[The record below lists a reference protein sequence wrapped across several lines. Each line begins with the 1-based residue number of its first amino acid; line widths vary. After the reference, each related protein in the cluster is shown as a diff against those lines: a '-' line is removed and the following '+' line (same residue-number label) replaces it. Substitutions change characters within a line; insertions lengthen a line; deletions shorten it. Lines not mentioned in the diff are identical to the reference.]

1 MWPSKRKKAREGD
14 VRMRFCVIGA
24 GSGGRACAAY
34 ISSKGHQVSLYNR
47 SYMRIRSI
55 KKKGGIEAKGA
66 LNGFFRLG
74 LVTQDLNMAVKNAD
88 VIMIVTP
95 ASAHKELAEK
105 IAPVLSNNQ
114 IIVLNP
120 GRTFGSVEVKR
131 IIENKRKDIFLIVG
145 ETQTLLFTARELPEN
160 GVNIIKIK
168 DSVSFSSFPGQHI
181 YKASD
186 RLMDIFPQLDP
197 TDNYL
202 EVTLNNIGMLL
213 HPAISLLNAGMID
226 FGKNF
231 KFYREGATSRVC
243 KVLEWVEFEIN
254 EIFKKL
260 GLQQFRYYKWAR
272 KAYGVEAISTF
283 EALQKIEAYSD
294 INAPDNL
301 ITRYFTEDVPTGL
314 VPITSLG
321 SFLNIPTPT
330 IHSIIQL
337 SSILCNV
344 DFRQIGRTIEK
355 LELSEFLLN
364 HLRKLKIVE
373 EELKGYYTVK
383 RILSKPRS
391 FKICSHCET
400 LNSFDKKSCWLC
412 SLKDFRALEEEDLIK
427 YIDKKEKTLIRA

>member
-1 MWPSKRKKAREGD
+1 
-14 VRMRFCVIGA
+14 MRFCVIGA
-24 GSGGRACAAY
+24 GSGGRALAAF
-34 ISSKGHQVSLYNR
+34 ISSKGHYVSLYNR
-47 SYMRIRSI
+47 SFRRISSI
-55 KKKGGIEAKGA
+55 KQKGGIEAKGA
-66 LNGFFRLG
+66 VKGFFPLD
-74 LVTQDLNMAVKNAD
+74 LVTQDLKMAVKNTEI
-88 VIMIVTP
+88 IMVVTP
-95 ASAHKELAEK
+95 ASAHKDLAEN
-105 IAPVLSNNQ
+105 IAPFLSNNQ
-114 IIVLNP
+114 IIILNP

-131 IIENKRKDIFLIVG
+131 IIEKRRKYLPIIVG
-145 ETQTLLFTARELPEN
+145 EAQTLLFTARELPEN

-168 DSVSFSSFPGQHI
+168 DSVNFSTFPSEHI
-181 YKASD
+181 FEASD
-186 RLMDIFPQLDP
+186 RLMDIFPQFDP

-231 KFYREGATSRVC
+231 KFYREGATSKVC
-243 KVLEWVEFEIN
+243 KVLEWVEFEVN
-254 EIFKKL
+254 EIFRKL
-260 GLQQFRYYKWAR
+260 GLQQFRYYKWAK
-272 KAYGVEAISTF
+272 KAYGVEATSTF
-283 EALQKIEAYSD
+283 EALQKIEAYYD
-294 INAPDNL
+294 INAPNKL
-301 ITRYFTEDVPTGL
+301 MTRYFTEDVPTGL

-321 SFLNIPTPT
+321 SFLNVPTPT

-364 HLRKLKIVE
+364 HLRRFKIVE

-400 LNSFDKKSCWLC
+400 LNSFDNKTCWLC
-412 SLKDFRALEEEDLIK
+412 SLQDFRALEEEDLMRYK
-427 YIDKKEKTLIRA
+427 NKKEKSLRRA